1 VTRLAFA
8 LVWLAVVAQRLFELK
23 LSARHEAA
31 LAARGGYEM
40 PGSRLG
46 PIACA
51 HAAWLAIWLGEEIV
65 WGPRPPG
72 LWPALAA
79 LALGAEALRLWAI
92 TSLGPRWT
100 ARVFALPGEPLV
112 ARGPYRWIAHPNY
125 LAVALETLLLPLAFG
140 AWRAAVIGLALY
152 LAALSLR
159 WPAERRARRLALSQT
174 LDRERAKL

>member
-1 VTRLAFA
+1 MILFA
-8 LVWLAVVAQRLFELK
+8 AVWLLVIAQRLFELR

-40 PGSRLG
+40 PGSRLL
-46 PIACA
+46 PIALA
-51 HAAWLAIWLGEEIV
+51 HVAWLAVWLWEE
-65 WGPRPPG
+65 WALGPRPPA

-100 ARVFALPGEPLV
+100 ARVFAVPGEPLV
-112 ARGPYRWIAHPNY
+112 ARGPYRWMAHPNY
-125 LAVALETLLLPLAFG
+125 LAVALETFLLPLAFG
-140 AWRAAVIGLALY
+140 AWRAAAIGLALY
-152 LAALSLR
+152 LATLSLR

-174 LDRERAKL
+174 LDRNPAKP